1 MTPALSAILS
11 DLDIRVVP
19 VTKQRGLMETHAVN
33 TMERILAS
41 RGETN
46 LRDTLM
52 SIVETKN
59 HKRELVAPVIWALSD
74 ILKAHPSWFCGEE
87 WFAALDEIDI
97 SEMRAKARV
106 NKTVARPRQ
115 AIATMLLEHLQSR
128 FEPEQQERLI

>member
-1 MTPALSAILS
+1 
-11 DLDIRVVP
+11 
-19 VTKQRGLMETHAVN
+19 
-33 TMERILAS
+33 
-41 RGETN
+41 
-46 LRDTLM
+46 M

-59 HKRELVAPVIWALSD
+59 HKRELVAPVIWAISD
-74 ILKAHPSWFCGEE
+74 ILKAHPSWFCGEK

>member
-1 MTPALSAILS
+1 MTPQLATICQELGIA
-11 DLDIRVVP
+11 VVP

-33 TMERILAS
+33 TMERILFK

-74 ILKAHPSWFCGEE
+74 ILKAHPSWFCGEQ
-87 WFAALDEIDI
+87 WFEILDEIDI
-97 SEMRAKARV
+97 SDIRAKAKV
-106 NKTVARPRQ
+106 NKTVAKPRQ
-115 AIATMLLEHLQSR
+115 AIATMLMEHLQR
-128 FEPEQQERLI
+128 HFEPEQQARLI